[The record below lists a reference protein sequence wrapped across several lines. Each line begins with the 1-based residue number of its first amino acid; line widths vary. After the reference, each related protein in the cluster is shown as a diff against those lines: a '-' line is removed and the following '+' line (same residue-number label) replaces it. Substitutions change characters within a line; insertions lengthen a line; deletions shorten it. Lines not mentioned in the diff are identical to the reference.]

1 MTPQDL
7 KLYIINSTTL
17 GVTTFANIEMT
28 LKIILLLVTIGYTIS
43 KWVEMKR
50 KK

>member
-7 KLYIINSTTL
+7 KLYVINSTTL

-43 KWVEMKR
+43 KWIEVKR

>member
-1 MTPQDL
+1 MSPQDL
-7 KLYIINSTTL
+7 KLYVINSTTL

-28 LKIILLLVTIGYTIS
+28 LKIILLLVTIGYTVS

>member
-28 LKIILLLVTIGYTIS
+28 LKIILLLVTIGYTVS